1 MGGKPVLY
9 YSLRAFED
17 SRQID
22 EIILVCG
29 AGEEEYCRQE
39 IVEKYGFSKVCKII
53 SGGAERYN
61 SVWNGL
67 QETKDGYVY
76 IHDGAVRQV
85 RNGADIYCTL
95 PILSVFL
102 GHKKLSDTETYV
114 RLTQEMYPDVL
125 KLESSITSFLYPA
138 LPNNPVAY
146 ER

>member
-1 MGGKPVLY
+1 M
-9 YSLRAFED
+9 A
-17 SRQID
+17 
-22 EIILVCG
+22 
-29 AGEEEYCRQE
+29 
-39 IVEKYGFSKVCKII
+39 
-53 SGGAERYN
+53 
-61 SVWNGL
+61 NGL
-67 QETKDGYVY
+67 VTEMPQYSALCCVSGIWHNNEKPLISNELRFIVTCLPTAALWVLFHCGR
-76 IHDGAVRQV
+76 HTFAVHSLMRQV

>member
-1 MGGKPVLY
+1 MM
-9 YSLRAFED
+9 
-17 SRQID
+17 
-22 EIILVCG
+22 
-29 AGEEEYCRQE
+29 
-39 IVEKYGFSKVCKII
+39 
-53 SGGAERYN
+53 
-61 SVWNGL
+61 
-67 QETKDGYVY
+67 
-76 IHDGAVRQV
+76 RQV